1 MADDRR
7 VTPSDPGPTTGP
19 AGVEPPSGAA
29 TGAAVSAA
37 TPPGAAT
44 TTVTGH
50 TPGPRPTRRQPL
62 TRTLLA
68 VGAVIMLAGL
78 LFGYDQ
84 GVISG
89 ALDGIQ
95 RDFHVSTFL
104 LEVITSWVTLGAL
117 VGALVSGGL
126 ADRLG
131 RRATILLAS
140 VLFTAGAMI
149 EAFAPGSYVLV
160 LGRLVVGFGVGV
172 ASVAAPLYA
181 AEMAPTRLRGRFVSL
196 YQLAITIGIFIAY
209 LVDYVLS
216 HSSGWRLMLGV
227 SAVPAVLLVLAV
239 WPLPDSPRWYMQVGR
254 RTDAE
259 RSLRRVTGASDV
271 TGDLDTVQAALDDEA
286 AHAIGWREVFAPQWR
301 RPLVIGVALAFLQQL
316 TGINAII
323 YYANQIFAAAGFTSP
338 QSQSLATLW
347 AVGAVNVVATFVAVA
362 WVDRFGRKP
371 LLFIGTTGM
380 GLSLVVVGAMF
391 LKLSAVDP
399 GTTTTTGT
407 TGEGLITL
415 VALVVFIACFAFSL
429 GPIVWTIINE
439 IFPSHVRGK
448 AVAVATAVNWFA
460 AWLVSQFFLSLVGL
474 ITTTGVFWL
483 FAGFCAVTFVFV
495 RRVVPETKGK
505 SLEAIQ
511 SMWGDPDA
519 LALAMDEG

>member
-1 MADDRR
+1 MPDDA
-7 VTPSDPGPTTGP
+7 PP
-19 AGVEPPSGAA
+19 AP
-29 TGAAVSAA
+29 
-37 TPPGAAT
+37 PPGGTAAAPSSG
-44 TTVTGH
+44 VTAAAP
-50 TPGPRPTRRQPL
+50 PGDGRRPL
-62 TRTLLA
+62 TRTLVA
-68 VGAVIMLAGL
+68 VGAVIMLAGV

-95 RDFHVSTFL
+95 KDFHVSTFL
-104 LEVITSWVTLGAL
+104 LEVITSWVTLGAMG
-117 VGALVSGGL
+117 GALVAGAL

-131 RRATILLAS
+131 RRVTILLAS
-140 VLFTAGAMI
+140 GLFTVGALV
-149 EAFAPGSYVLV
+149 EAFAPGSFVLV

-196 YQLAITIGIFIAY
+196 YQLAITMGIFVAY

-216 HSSGWRLMLGV
+216 HTSGWRLMLGV
-227 SAVPAVLLVLAV
+227 SAVPAVLLVFAV
-239 WPLPDSPRWYMQVGR
+239 LPLSDSPRWYMQVGR
-254 RTDAE
+254 RSDAE
-259 RSLRRVTGASDV
+259 GALRRVTGSDDV
-271 TGDLDTVQAALDDEA
+271 TEALDDVQAVIDEES
-286 AHAIGWREVFAPQWR
+286 AHAAGWRTVFAPQWR
-301 RPLVIGVALAFLQQL
+301 RPLVIGVALAVLQQL

-347 AVGAVNVVATFVAVA
+347 AVGAVNVFATFVAVA

-380 GLSLVVVGAMF
+380 GISLVVVGAMF
-391 LKLSAVDP
+391 LRLSKVDP
-399 GTTTTTGT
+399 GTTTRAAT

-448 AVAVATAVNWFA
+448 AVSVATAANWFA
-460 AWLVSQFFLSLVGL
+460 AWLVAQFFLTLVDL

-483 FAGFCAVTFVFV
+483 FAAFCAVTFVFV
-495 RRVVPETKGK
+495 RRYVPETKGK
-505 SLEAIQ
+505 SLETIQ

-519 LALAMDEG
+519 LAAAMAEQ